1 MQPDKKTKQAK
12 RDKTPVVDPQRQNPM
27 GVSQPNQ
34 SLWDATKEGRTI
46 EPPPDA
52 VPKQDPD
59 RQV

>member
-1 MQPDKKTKQAK
+1 METEKNKQEK
-12 RDKTPVVDPQRQNPM
+12 LDNKPVAEPHRQDQT
-27 GVSQPNQ
+27 GISQPNQ

-59 RQV
+59 RQE